1 MLPTRAAGPD
11 EPSGEAPATAAA
23 LTQAV
28 RAAARFDRRAVSIGA
43 GLLAAIPVVALLAG
57 GLVFG
62 DKVAAVTTGAG
73 AMLVGIAWRTRGG
86 RPPLALMATDAALM
100 ALSTFVGCVTGAS
113 TWAHLIVLCV
123 WSLLAGLL
131 VALGARGAVLGTQ
144 AIIAVV
150 VFGRFSQPAAQA
162 LGLAGF
168 VLAGG
173 LAQVMFLSVVRW
185 PTPLRAQ
192 REATAAAYRELAR
205 IAAGPALAS
214 TLPAASAL
222 DDAQSAL
229 ASGSLFGDSA
239 LMTLR
244 SLVSEGLRLRV
255 QITAIHALIERARA
269 EGSRPMPALVAAA
282 SSVLAATA
290 AALGAAARAI
300 TGEEAANPEL
310 STRVAAVTAQAE
322 QAAEL
327 AGLTPGG
334 TSELRGLDPRRGA
347 GEPAAPI
354 ALRTQIVR
362 RLAALAGQLRA
373 VESLAPAAGHGGGL
387 RSRRPHRR
395 TNRPLARVRADLALL
410 RANAS
415 LDSPAGRHALRLA
428 IVVPGA
434 ELIARELPLQRSY
447 WMVVA
452 AATVLRPEF
461 GATFTRGSERAL
473 GTSLGVALAGA
484 LTVALHPT
492 GAVTVVIVGLLA
504 WAGYAV
510 FPASFAIGFA
520 FITTLT
526 VFLLNA
532 ISPDTLSTAA
542 ARLLDTLVGGAL
554 GLIVFAAWPTW
565 SRRPA
570 RHSLANLVGAQRA
583 YIATVLGTLIDGR
596 RPPRTRFASVRG
608 RTAGANEGRGDD
620 RGLAQRSRRPP
631 DRPGLEPEPAR
642 VDAPADPGRS
652 RAAPRRPGGSPPRP
666 MPALAPLAENLDEL
680 LGLVERRIAAGS
692 TDGDDTEPPDL
703 RGAFSEFTRDRERT
717 PDNLALAN
725 ELDEIVD
732 AAGGLATL
740 VGIDPADPPGCERT
754 APSAPGPA
762 PPSPAGAPPT
772 PAGAPPTPAGAP
784 PSPAGAPPTPAGAP
798 PTPGRERLR
807 RRRERLRRQRE
818 RLRHRGGASV
828 VPRARSGRG
837 STPG

>member
-1 MLPTRAAGPD
+1 MLPTRAARPD
-11 EPSGEAPATAAA
+11 EPSDDAPANAAA
-23 LTQAV
+23 LSQAV
-28 RAAARFDRRAVSIGA
+28 RAAARFDRGAVSIAA
-43 GLLAAIPVVALLAG
+43 GLLAAVPVVALLAG
-57 GLVFG
+57 GLAFG
-62 DKVAAVTTGAG
+62 DRVAAVTMGAG
-73 AMLVGIAWRTRGG
+73 AMLVGIAWRATGG
-86 RPPLALMATDAALM
+86 RPPLALMTIDALLM
-100 ALSTFVGCVTGAS
+100 AVSTFVGCLTGAS
-113 TWAHLIVLCV
+113 TWAHLLVLCL

-150 VFGRFSQPAAQA
+150 VFGRFNQPAAQA

-173 LAQVMFLSVVRW
+173 MAQVVFLSVVRW
-185 PTPLRAQ
+185 PRPLRAQ

-269 EGSRPMPALVAAA
+269 DGSRPMPALVDAAR
-282 SSVLAATA
+282 SVLAGTA

-300 TGEEAANPEL
+300 TGEQDADREL
-310 STRVAAVTAQAE
+310 STRVSAVTAQAE
-322 QAAEL
+322 GAAQL
-327 AGLTPGG
+327 AGMTPGG
-334 TSELRGLDPRRGA
+334 TSELQPLGSRRA
-347 GEPAAPI
+347 AAEPLAPI
-354 ALRTQIVR
+354 AVRTQLVR
-362 RLAALAGQLRA
+362 RLAAVAGQLRA
-373 VESLAPAAGHGGGL
+373 VQTLAPAAGRGGGL

-395 TNRPLARVRADLALL
+395 ANRPVTRLRADLALL

-415 LDSPAGRHALRLA
+415 LESPAGRHALRLA

-434 ELIARELPLQRSY
+434 ELIARELPLQRGY

-484 LTVALHPT
+484 LAVLLSPT
-492 GAVTVVIVGLLA
+492 GGETVVIVGALA
-504 WAGYAV
+504 WAGYAL

-532 ISPDTLSTAA
+532 ISPDTLSTAS
-542 ARLLDTLVGGAL
+542 ARLLDTAVGSAL

-570 RHSLANLVGAQRA
+570 RHALANLVAAQRA
-583 YIATVLGTLIDGR
+583 YIAAVLRTMIDGR
-596 RPPRTRFASVRG
+596 RPSEDELPQRARRARLARTKA
-608 RTAGANEGRGDD
+608 EGTIAVSLSD
-620 RGLAQRSRRPP
+620 
-631 DRPGLEPEPAR
+631 
-642 VDAPADPGRS
+642 PADRRIDPDWSQSLLASTRRLTQAAHVLRLDVQEDRR
-652 RAAPRRPGGSPPRP
+652 RAP
-666 MPALAPLAENLDEL
+666 MPTLTPLAENLDEL
-680 LGLVERRIAAGS
+680 LALVESRVAAG
-692 TDGDDTEPPDL
+692 TTTADGAEVPDL
-703 RGAFSEFTRDRERT
+703 RSAFSEFARDRART
-717 PDNLALAN
+717 PDDLALVG
-725 ELDEIVD
+725 ELDEVVD

-740 VGIDPADPPGCERT
+740 VGIDPADPPGMRES
-754 APSAPGPA
+754 SATSARPGA
-762 PPSPAGAPPT
+762 AV
-772 PAGAPPTPAGAP
+772 
-784 PSPAGAPPTPAGAP
+784 
-798 PTPGRERLR
+798 TPG
-807 RRRERLRRQRE
+807 
-818 RLRHRGGASV
+818 A
-828 VPRARSGRG
+828 
-837 STPG
+837 

>member
-1 MLPTRAAGPD
+1 MQPTRAAGPD
-11 EPSGEAPATAAA
+11 ELTDETPAQAAA
-23 LTQAV
+23 LARAV
-28 RAAARFDRRAVSIGA
+28 RAAVRFDRRAASIGA
-43 GLLAAIPVVALLAG
+43 GLLAAFPVVALLG
-57 GLVFG
+57 GSLALG
-62 DKVAAVTTGAG
+62 DKVAAVTMAAG
-73 AMLVGIAWRTRGG
+73 AMLVGIAWRSTGG
-86 RPPLALMATDAALM
+86 RPPLALMATDAVLM
-100 ALSTFVGCVTGAS
+100 ALSTFVGSVTGAHA
-113 TWAHLIVLCV
+113 WAHLLVLCV

-173 LAQVMFLSVVRW
+173 MAQVVFLSVVRW
-185 PTPLRAQ
+185 PTPLRGQ

-205 IAAGPALAS
+205 IAAGPGDAS

-244 SLVSEGLRLRV
+244 SLTSEGLRLRV

-269 EGSRPMPALVAAA
+269 HGSRPAPALAQAA
-282 SSVLAATA
+282 SSVLVATA

-300 TGEEAANPEL
+300 TGEEAADPEL
-310 STRVAAVTAQAE
+310 ATRVAAVSAQVE

-327 AGLTPGG
+327 AGLTRAG
-334 TSELRGLDPRRGA
+334 TSELRPAGSERGA
-347 GEPAAPI
+347 STSVEPI
-354 ALRTQIVR
+354 ALRTQLVR

-373 VESLAPAAGHGGGL
+373 VQTLAPAAGRGGGL

-395 TNRPLARVRADLALL
+395 ANRTLARLQADLALL

-428 IVVPGA
+428 IVVPAA
-434 ELIARELPLQRSY
+434 ELIARELPLHRGY

-484 LTVALHPT
+484 LAVLLHPA

-504 WAGYAV
+504 WAGYAL

-542 ARLLDTLVGGAL
+542 DRLLDTLVGGAL

-570 RHSLANLVGAQRA
+570 RRSLANLVAAQRA
-583 YIATVLGTLIDGR
+583 YIATVLATLIDGR
-596 RPPRTRFASVRG
+596 RPSEDELRQRTRRARLARTKAEETIAVSLSDPAHRRIDPDWSQSLLASMRRLIQAAHVLRLDVQ
-608 RTAGANEGRGDD
+608 ED
-620 RGLAQRSRRPP
+620 RQ
-631 DRPGLEPEPAR
+631 
-642 VDAPADPGRS
+642 
-652 RAAPRRPGGSPPRP
+652 RAA
-666 MPALAPLAENLDEL
+666 MPDLAPLAKNLDEL
-680 LGLVERRIAAGS
+680 LGLVESRIEAG
-692 TDGDDTEPPDL
+692 TTEADGADPPDL
-703 RGAFSEFTRDRERT
+703 RSAFSEFARDRPQT
-717 PDNLALAN
+717 PDIIALVG
-725 ELDEIVD
+725 ELDEVVD

-740 VGIDPADPPGCERT
+740 VGIDPADPPGMRE
-754 APSAPGPA
+754 AM
-762 PPSPAGAPPT
+762 APPT
-772 PAGAPPTPAGAP
+772 RSGAPAAP
-784 PSPAGAPPTPAGAP
+784 GD
-798 PTPGRERLR
+798 
-807 RRRERLRRQRE
+807 
-818 RLRHRGGASV
+818 
-828 VPRARSGRG
+828 
-837 STPG
+837 